1 MPSNTSNNYFSK
13 PTVGGDTDAWG
24 TTLNNNWDAVDSV
37 LSGGVQVLRLGLG
50 TLNGSGAIPLK
61 VSVASVANV
70 VATFNGVTQFTGDVK
85 ITGNINNSDNSA
97 ILTVGSNS
105 TAAVFTGNV
114 SGNVTGDL
122 TGDVYASNGT
132 SKVLESGTDGT
143 DAAFTGNVTGNVTG
157 DVSGDAGT
165 VNGFTVNKSVPA
177 NADFTNTQRAIHDTP
192 QDGATTTSISS
203 NWAFD
208 NVKTAVPANALFTDT
223 TYTAGTGISLSNGQ
237 FSADGANIDAGK
249 VDGFSISTS
258 ASGTDSNTIYFRT

>member
-1 MPSNTSNNYFSK
+1 MASNTSNNYFSK

-50 TLNGSGAIPLK
+50 TLNNSGAIPLK
-61 VSVASVANV
+61 VSVANVANV

-97 ILTVGSNS
+97 ILTVGSDS

-114 SGNVTGDL
+114 SGTVTGDVTGDL

-132 SKVLESGTDGT
+132 NKVLESGTDGT
-143 DAAFTGNVTGNVTG
+143 DATFTGNVTG
-157 DVSGDAGT
+157 DVSGNAGT
-165 VNGFTVNKSVPA
+165 VGGFTVGVSVPA
-177 NADFTNTQRAIHDTP
+177 NAEFTDTQRPISSTP
-192 QDGATTTSISS
+192 TNGATTTSISS
-203 NWAFD
+203 DWAFD

-249 VDGFSISTS
+249 VDGYSISTS
-258 ASGTDSNTIYFRT
+258 ASGTNANTIYFRT